1 MMIRLTRPRSLFS
14 HISFHLFLLS
24 LLTVLAVGIPA
35 ILFIQFE
42 TEKQIWAQIDQG
54 ARTSLALFDL
64 KEIELANSAK
74 LVAERPTLLELIQL
88 DDQLA
93 LTLYLSIL
101 QDGIQSDSITI
112 CNQAG
117 EILVETHRF
126 KDLQLCPQQNY
137 LTVVHNPTEE
147 AWLFKTHPILVN
159 MQAIGT
165 AIVGEKIDN
174 QFAASMRN
182 DIGMDYYILS
192 GGNFLASSLDAEQSA
207 LLEKEIETEV
217 DNSQPENHPLKFTI
231 GDTPYY
237 AITFPVNRDGLTAVL
252 ALPTGEILRTSQKQI
267 MLMFAGVFTVLCMSI
282 LLSRWIARRISLP
295 LEELSSQADRSRS
308 EFIKTPIT
316 TDSKI
321 KELTQLADAYEHARL
336 DLSQKVSQLQ
346 LEQDWIEHLLEA
358 IAEGI
363 LTLDSENKI
372 LFFSPAAERITG
384 WKKEEVLHN
393 PVDDYFT
400 LIEKDGGFSENL
412 PSPGE
417 KYFLNVLLAQNKQA
431 TLSISG
437 AEFFPS
443 QASDSQIALVFRDVT
458 EEVAINRLLGQ
469 FLSNV
474 AHEFRTPLSAL
485 SASVELLEDQ
495 FPDFNSSEVME
506 LIRSQK
512 LGVLGLETLIDNL
525 LESSSIEARRFRVT
539 PRSFDIEEI
548 ISDVEQTLAP
558 LLEKHGQ
565 RLIVKFP
572 LELPLVYGDPRR
584 TVQVLINLL
593 SNAIKYGP
601 ENSEIS
607 LQAYERDRKVRVMIS
622 DHGPGISPEY
632 RQEIFTRFNIPR
644 TENERAKPGAGL
656 GLSVVKAI
664 VEAQGGNVGVED
676 NPGSGACFWFTMR
689 LAKSK

>member
-1 MMIRLTRPRSLFS
+1 MLPFNRPRSLFS
-14 HISFHLFLLS
+14 HISSHLILLS

-42 TEKQIWAQIDQG
+42 IEKQIWAQIEQG
-54 ARTSLALFDL
+54 ARTSHALFEV
-64 KEIELANSAK
+64 KEFELANNAK
-74 LVAERPTLLELIQL
+74 LVAERPSLLELIQL

-93 LTLYLSIL
+93 LLSYLSTL

-112 CNQAG
+112 CTQAG
-117 EILVETHRF
+117 KILVETRHF
-126 KDLQLCPQQNY
+126 EDLHLCLRQNF
-137 LTVVHNPTEE
+137 LTIVQNPTEE
-147 AWLFKTHPILVN
+147 AWLFRTHPILIKE
-159 MQAIGT
+159 QAVGT
-165 AIVGEKIDN
+165 AIVGKKIDDR
-174 QFAASMRN
+174 FAAAMQT
-182 DIGMDYYILS
+182 DIGLDYSILKD
-192 GGNFLASSLDAEQSA
+192 GNFLATSLDSERSA
-207 LLEKEIETEV
+207 LHEVDIETEALDSQT
-217 DNSQPENHPLKFTI
+217 DNNSFKFTI
-231 GDTPYY
+231 DDKPYY
-237 AITFPVNRDGLTAVL
+237 AIAFPVKSDGFTGVL
-252 ALPTGEILRTSQKQI
+252 ALPMEEVLKSSRKQI
-267 MLMFAGVFTVLCMSI
+267 MLMLAGIFTVLCISI
-282 LLSRWIARRISLP
+282 FLSSLIAHRISRP
-295 LEELSSQADRSRS
+295 LEELSSQAIRSRS
-308 EFIKTPIT
+308 DFIKTPIS

-321 KELTQLADAYEHARL
+321 KELIELADAYEHARL

-363 LTLDSENKI
+363 LTLDSNNKI

-393 PVDDYFT
+393 PVDDYFK
-400 LIEKDGGFSENL
+400 LVEKDGVFSENL

-417 KYFLNVLLAQNKQA
+417 KYFLNVELALKRQA

-495 FPDFNSSEVME
+495 FPDFNSGEVME

-565 RLIVKFP
+565 HLIVKIP
-572 LELPLVYGDPRR
+572 LDLPLVYGDPRR

-601 ENSEIS
+601 ENSEIT
-607 LQAYERDRKVRVMIS
+607 LQAYERDRKVRVLIS

-632 RQEIFTRFNIPR
+632 RQEIFTRFNLPR

-664 VEAQGGNVGVED
+664 VEAQGGEVGVED

>member
-1 MMIRLTRPRSLFS
+1 MMLPFNGPRSLFL
-14 HISFHLFLLS
+14 HISFHLILLS
-24 LLTVLAVGIPA
+24 LLIVLAVGIPA
-35 ILFIQFE
+35 VLYIQFE
-42 TEKQIWAQIDQG
+42 TEKQIWAQIEQG
-54 ARTSLALFDL
+54 ARTSYALFEV
-64 KEIELANSAK
+64 KEFELANSAK
-74 LVAERPTLLELIQL
+74 LVAERPSLQGLIQL
-88 DDQLA
+88 DDQLT
-93 LTLYLSIL
+93 LTSYLSTL
-101 QDGIQSDSITI
+101 KDGIQSDSITV

-117 EILVETHRF
+117 KILVETHHF
-126 KDLQLCPQQNY
+126 EDLHLCPRQNF
-137 LTVVHNPTEE
+137 LTIIQNPTEE
-147 AWLFKTHPILVN
+147 AWLFRTHPILINEQEV
-159 MQAIGT
+159 GT
-165 AIVGEKIDN
+165 AIVGKRIDDE
-174 QFAASMRN
+174 FAAAMRT
-182 DIGMDYYILS
+182 DIGMDYSILKD
-192 GGNFLASSLDAEQSA
+192 GNFLATSLEYERTVLHGLDFQ
-207 LLEKEIETEV
+207 KEAHNSLT
-217 DNSQPENHPLKFTI
+217 DNNQLQFTI
-231 GDTPYY
+231 GDKPYY
-237 AITFPVNRDGLTAVL
+237 AISFPVNNDGLTGFL
-252 ALPTGEILRTSQKQI
+252 ALPTGEILKSAQKQI
-267 MLMFAGVFTVLCMSI
+267 MLMLAGIFTILCISI
-282 LLSRWIARRISLP
+282 FLSSLIAHRISKP
-295 LEELSSQADRSRS
+295 LEELSSQAIRSRS
-308 EFIKTPIT
+308 DFIKTPIST
-316 TDSKI
+316 NSKI
-321 KELTQLADAYEHARL
+321 MELIELADAYEHARL
-336 DLSQKVSQLQ
+336 DLSQKVGQLQ
-346 LEQDWIEHLLEA
+346 REQDWIEHLLEA

-384 WKKEEVLHN
+384 WKKEEVLNN
-393 PVDDYFT
+393 PVDDYFK
-400 LIEKDGGFSENL
+400 LVDKDGIFSGNL

-417 KYFLNVLLAQNKQA
+417 KYFLNVELALKRQA

-485 SASVELLEDQ
+485 FASVELLEDQ
-495 FPDFNSSEVME
+495 FPEFNSGEVME

-539 PRSFDIEEI
+539 PRSFNIEEI
-548 ISDVEQTLAP
+548 ISNVEQTLAP

-565 RLIVKFP
+565 HLIVKIP
-572 LELPLVYGDPRR
+572 LDLPLVFGDPRR

-601 ENSEIS
+601 ENSEIT
-607 LQAYERDRKVRVMIS
+607 LQAYERERKVRVMIS

-632 RQEIFTRFNIPR
+632 RQEIFTRFNLPR

-656 GLSVVKAI
+656 GLSVVRAI
-664 VEAQGGNVGVED
+664 VEAQGGEVGVED